1 MFSYA
6 LGRYIEKYDCIFY
19 TNPYDVPLINDG
31 ERSMSESFRSQIIK
45 LYEELIL
52 GKYPNIYVLEGSV
65 ESRYNKMIEDI
76 LKDLRELRNEMV
88 QANWPAQRL
97 SNIILKYEMKLQ
109 DEKSKFTND
118 EIVEATNKILND

>member
-1 MFSYA
+1 M
-6 LGRYIEKYDCIFY
+6 
-19 TNPYDVPLINDG
+19 
-31 ERSMSESFRSQIIK
+31 IK
-45 LYEELIL
+45 DL
-52 GKYPNIYVLEGSV
+52 
-65 ESRYNKMIEDI
+65 

-88 QANWPAQRL
+88 QKNWPAQRL